1 MTPIEHQLV
10 RLARTPRLLVASDYD
25 GVLAEIVNDP
35 EEASPYSGVQTIL
48 SSLASLRQTDVAVI
62 SGRPLADLSRLLG
75 DVAASGVH
83 LVGGHGG
90 EWPGEFEDERLRA
103 AEHRLQ
109 PAMHRAEAL
118 VRANRGARLEIKPG
132 SIALH
137 YRELPA
143 EAQGAFVEKAI
154 EIGTSLEGVRT
165 LAGRKVV
172 EYVLEGIDKGDALRR
187 IRTMTSATAI
197 LFLGDDV
204 TDQDAFAALDT
215 NDSGVAVNGR
225 QPGARFELPD
235 VDSVVQSLQRL
246 LELRREWVAE
256 SEPTPIEAHAILSD
270 QRAIAVV
277 DPRGSI
283 NWLCLPQIDSA
294 PLFASLLGSRT
305 PIGQPKPT
313 SAGDFSVT
321 PYDPALAAST
331 PTVGYVGDS
340 LILRTQWGD
349 RVSVFDY
356 LDCSGGRAFQ
366 RAGRSDLLRA
376 VEGSGTVAIRF
387 APRPDF
393 GRVPATIDVVPASG
407 LIVRGLTDPVV
418 LYAPGVEW
426 RIEHD
431 GSHQSAVAEVE
442 LGPAPLVLELR
453 YGTGSLRAAQMGEAD
468 RRGQTHRFW
477 SSWVA
482 SLAMPRLPTKALDA
496 VKRSA
501 LMLKSLVHGPT
512 GAIAA
517 AATTSLPE
525 VLGGSRNWDYRYC
538 WPRDAS
544 LTAAALHRLGNT
556 GPAMRFLDWM
566 LGILD
571 AIGSPERLRPIYTVR
586 GHDLGAEGEISELS
600 GYAESRPIRIGNAA
614 AQQVQLDVFGP
625 VADLAWILASSGAPL
640 SADHLRLVEAM
651 ATAVERRWM
660 DPDSGIWE
668 IRGAPRHYVHSKI
681 MAWVAVDRAIR
692 VVDAMLGDRRPSWE
706 TLRDQIRDDV
716 LERGWSESLG
726 AFALAYELAEL
737 DAGALMSG
745 LMGMIP
751 PDDRRFASTVDA
763 ITANLR
769 RGKGVLRYRFDDGL
783 PGREGGFLLCLGWLI
798 EANLLLGRRDTAE
811 RLFDDLLSC
820 AGVAGAMPEQVEPVS
835 DRGLGNI
842 PQAYSHLALI
852 NAAVALGANDAAP
865 RPA

>member
-1 MTPIEHQLV
+1 
-10 RLARTPRLLVASDYD
+10 
-25 GVLAEIVNDP
+25 
-35 EEASPYSGVQTIL
+35 
-48 SSLASLRQTDVAVI
+48 
-62 SGRPLADLSRLLG
+62 
-75 DVAASGVH
+75 
-83 LVGGHGG
+83 
-90 EWPGEFEDERLRA
+90 
-103 AEHRLQ
+103 
-109 PAMHRAEAL
+109 
-118 VRANRGARLEIKPG
+118 
-132 SIALH
+132 
-137 YRELPA
+137 
-143 EAQGAFVEKAI
+143 
-154 EIGTSLEGVRT
+154 
-165 LAGRKVV
+165 
-172 EYVLEGIDKGDALRR
+172 
-187 IRTMTSATAI
+187 
-197 LFLGDDV
+197 
-204 TDQDAFAALDT
+204 
-215 NDSGVAVNGR
+215 VAVNGR
-225 QPGARFELPD
+225 QPGAHFELPD
-235 VDSVVQSLQRL
+235 VDSVVRSLQRL
-246 LELRREWVAE
+246 VELRRAWVAE
-256 SEPTPIEAHAILSD
+256 SEPTPIEAHAVLSD
-270 QRAIAVV
+270 QRAVAIV

-305 PIGQPKPT
+305 PIGQATPT
-313 SAGDFSVT
+313 SAGCFSVT
-321 PYDPALAAST
+321 PRDPALAAAA

-340 LILRTQWGD
+340 LILRTQWSD
-349 RVSVFDY
+349 RVSVIDY

-366 RAGRSDLLRA
+366 RAGRSDLLRVIEGA
-376 VEGSGTVAIRF
+376 GSVEIRF

-393 GRVPATIDVVPASG
+393 GRVPATIDIVPPGG

-418 LYAPGVEW
+418 LYAPGIEW

-431 GSHQSAVAEVE
+431 GSHQSAVADVE
-442 LGPAPLVLELR
+442 LGAQPIVLELR
-453 YGTGSLRAAQMGEAD
+453 YGTGSLRAAQMAETD

-482 SLAMPRLPTKALDA
+482 SLSMPKLPAKALGA

-501 LMLKSLVHGPT
+501 LMLKSLVYGPT
-512 GAIAA
+512 GAISA

-586 GHDLGAEGEISELS
+586 GHDLGAEGEISEFS

-660 DPDSGIWE
+660 EPDSGIWE

-706 TLRDQIRDDV
+706 TLRDEIRDDV

-726 AFALAYELAEL
+726 SFALAYELAEL

-751 PDDRRFASTVDA
+751 AEDPRFASTVDA

-798 EANLLLGRRDTAE
+798 EANLLLGRRDAAE

-820 AGVAGAMPEQVEPVS
+820 AGGAGVMPEQYEPVS

-852 NAAVALGANDAAP
+852 NAAVALGANGAASP
-865 RPA
+865 PK